1 MILKSAMSYVSGLF
15 MVMVC
20 GLAWATEEPKMG
32 PPAKPTDYDAQSFL
46 PDPSY
51 RNHIYSAKAQE
62 GVYKERA
69 QNDQPFYPL
78 FFGRELYP
86 SEQFNEGL
94 NILGT
99 KNAMYPRFMASGDLR
114 VAYAS
119 SDNGKN
125 SLAEVA
131 TRLNLDLDLKLTA
144 TERIHAFIRPLDN
157 NGKFSRFIFDG
168 AGNQGKF
175 QNEMNGDLEDLFFEG
190 DLGAMLSGISGSYLS
205 FDLPFAVGRMPL
217 IFQNGIWLNDII
229 DGVAFTL
236 PAMNSPQFDISNMDI
251 TFFAAN
257 NQINSAVSAQ
267 LDGVRLYGFNTF
279 IEMLNGYIELGYAY
293 TEDKILVDGDQSY
306 HNMMLSYSHRIGNVA
321 SVSYRVLH
329 NFGQQIRPG
338 QVVGK
343 TADGTLVLFESSFIT
358 SKPYTVIPYLNAFY
372 GFGRPQSVARVGGV
386 LQNTGIIFE
395 ADGLTGFPTLD
406 ATAND
411 TVGGAIGI
419 EYLFDLNQQIIVEAG
434 LVKTVEGVG
443 KPGRNAFGDQ
453 YGFAARYQLPLTKTI
468 LLRMDAML
476 GFREQ
481 QRNIWGARSELR
493 WKF

>member
-1 MILKSAMSYVSGLF
+1 MLTTTMNYLLGLL
-15 MVMVC
+15 MLTMGGV
-20 GLAWATEEPKMG
+20 AWASEDAKMG
-32 PPAKPTDYDAQSFL
+32 PPAKKIPYDSRVFL

-51 RNHIYSAKAQE
+51 LDHIYSAEAQT
-62 GVYKERA
+62 GVYKQRA

-78 FFGRELYP
+78 FFGRGLYP

-99 KNAMYPRFMASGDLR
+99 KNAMYPRFMATGDLR

-119 SDNGKN
+119 SDNGNN

-144 TERIHAFIRPLDN
+144 TERIHAFVRPLDN
-157 NGKFSRFIFDG
+157 NGKFSRFVFDG
-168 AGNQGKF
+168 QGNQGKF

-190 DLGAMLSGISGSYLS
+190 DLGAILSGISGSYLS
-205 FDLPFAVGRMPL
+205 FDLPFAVGRMPM

-229 DGVAFTL
+229 DGIAFTL
-236 PAMNSPQFDISNMDI
+236 PAMNSPQFDISNMDV

-257 NQINSAVSAQ
+257 NQVNSPLSAQ
-267 LDGVRLYGFNTF
+267 LDSVRLYGFNAF

-293 TEDKILVDGDQSY
+293 TEDKLLADGDQSY
-306 HNMMLSYSHRIGNVA
+306 HNVMLSYSHRIGNLA

-329 NFGQQIRPG
+329 NFGQQVRPG

-358 SKPYTVIPYLNAFY
+358 SKPYTLIPYLDLFY
-372 GFGRPQSVARVGGV
+372 GFGRPQSVARVGGI

-411 TVGGAIGI
+411 TAGGAIGL
-419 EYLFDLNQQIIVEAG
+419 EYLFNLNQQIIVEAA
-434 LVKTVEGVG
+434 LVKILEGVG

-468 LLRMDAML
+468 LLRLDAMI

-481 QRNIWGARSELR
+481 QRNLWGARSELR